1 MKLIATWKH
10 LRVYGPLFY
19 IIGLVLSKWL
29 VVLTN
34 KQSILCNPFIWLT
47 MEMMYMILL
56 KEYSSMIVLVIIVLQ
71 CSLKCFNPKRK
82 SLSMS
87 FYLSIEVYKFIK
99 QCKHFL
105 RNNFNLYSSVS
116 FQINLFYILRF
127 FIFVFLFWSKLS
139 LKCSGKKSLW
149 KFRIL
154 ETIIFFIVILYVD
167 FRISSLFQHYA
178 GYILK
183 WILCVD
189 KSLLLG
195 GIN

>member
-1 MKLIATWKH
+1 
-10 LRVYGPLFY
+10 
-19 IIGLVLSKWL
+19 
-29 VVLTN
+29 
-34 KQSILCNPFIWLT
+34 

-82 SLSMS
+82 SLTLSMS

-105 RNNFNLYSSVS
+105 CDNFNLYSSVS

-127 FIFVFLFWSKLS
+127 FFFIFLFWSKLS

-149 KFRIL
+149 KLIL
-154 ETIIFFIVILYVD
+154 GSVLYFNIMLDTYLNEFYVLIK
-167 FRISSLFQHYA
+167 FCCWVA
-178 GYILK
+178 
-183 WILCVD
+183 
-189 KSLLLG
+189 
-195 GIN
+195 

>member
-1 MKLIATWKH
+1 M
-10 LRVYGPLFY
+10 
-19 IIGLVLSKWL
+19 
-29 VVLTN
+29 LTN

-56 KEYSSMIVLVIIVLQ
+56 KEYSSVIVLVIIVLQ

-87 FYLSIEVYKFIK
+87 FYLSIEVYK

-154 ETIIFFIVILYVD
+154 EIIIFFIVILYVD

-183 WILCVD
+183 
-189 KSLLLG
+189 
-195 GIN
+195 